1 MNYYVYEHIR
11 KDTGCVFYVGKG
23 KKNRAFHF
31 LNRNKHWSNIANK
44 AGVDVSFLITNI
56 DEELAFLVEI
66 ERIDQL
72 RRLGLKLTNL
82 TDGGEGSS
90 NPSQETLEKLSKAR
104 KGRITS
110 EETKK
115 KLSEAHKGKKLSDEH
130 RLKLSKAKKGKPSSW
145 KGRSPSVES
154 RAKMSAAKLGK
165 SGNRTK
171 GKENV

>member
-31 LNRNKHWSNIANK
+31 LNRNKHWSSIAAK
-44 AGVDVSFLITNI
+44 AGVDVFFLVTNV
-56 DEELAFLVEI
+56 DEELSFLVEM

-72 RRLGLKLTNL
+72 RRLGAKLANLTN
-82 TDGGEGSS
+82 GGEGMA
-90 NPSQETLEKLSKAR
+90 NPSKETLDKLSKAR
-104 KGRITS
+104 KGRVTS

-130 RLKLSKAKKGKPSSW
+130 KLKLSEAKKGKPSSW
-145 KGRSPSVES
+145 KGRSPSAES

-165 SGNRTK
+165 PSNRVK